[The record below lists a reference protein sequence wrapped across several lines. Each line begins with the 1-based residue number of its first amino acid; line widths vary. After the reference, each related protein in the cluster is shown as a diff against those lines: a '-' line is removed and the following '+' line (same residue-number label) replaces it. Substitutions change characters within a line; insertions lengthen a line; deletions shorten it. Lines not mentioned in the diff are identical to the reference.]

1 MNKHFKWICLL
12 CVISLLFCSTV
23 SPSSAQQDTVS
34 LIPDGKGNFYW
45 LETDSGY
52 FSVDLITNGTHS
64 RRLIRE
70 KQSVNGG
77 IINGSDLI
85 TYGVVYGQV
94 CLNIINEQSS
104 RSVML
109 EESAIL
115 SNGITAAGDQY
126 IYLINPNND
135 HEIHVYRRWNR
146 SDHTLSF
153 SQPVHALFTDQT
165 SHRPYGI
172 TTGGILDL
180 ESGTFVSCTTP
191 TLPLHQNDGY
201 YTDSKGQLFTFRPDT
216 GFTRLSVFSGSEV
229 YYCNGAVYCLSEQ
242 GVIRCT
248 TDGIPEAV
256 YTPSQPVTELSAS
269 GNNLLLLHDT
279 MFEKVSSHSF
289 LKLNTDPS
297 ETSTERSSP
306 ASQSTPSVIS
316 QSSTGQTSTA
326 SVVQEADTVLDFRSL
341 QQDGKLLRGI
351 PQGTTIAV
359 LKKSM
364 IYDGYT
370 LTVRD
375 HHRKVI
381 TSGIIGT
388 GFELE
393 FQSSA
398 DTRSFYTV
406 IIGDVTGEG
415 QQNTND
421 VRTLMRYFCGEED
434 LSEAARAAADLN
446 QDQQTDIRDLLYCH
460 CCLNR
465 ESG

>member
-1 MNKHFKWICLL
+1 MISGTTKRQEVIHMNKHFKWICLL

-45 LETDSGY
+45 LETESGY

-180 ESGTFVSCTTP
+180 ESGEPVAHS
-191 TLPLHQNDGY
+191 QIQIN
-201 YTDSKGQLFTFRPDT
+201 
-216 GFTRLSVFSGSEV
+216 SVQEEAGS
-229 YYCNGAVYCLSEQ
+229 L
-242 GVIRCT
+242 
-248 TDGIPEAV
+248 V
-256 YTPSQPVTELSAS
+256 YTKSCQIRDDLPDRLI
-269 GNNLLLLHDT
+269 
-279 MFEKVSSHSF
+279 
-289 LKLNTDPS
+289 
-297 ETSTERSSP
+297 
-306 ASQSTPSVIS
+306 IS
-316 QSSTGQTSTA
+316 WYDS
-326 SVVQEADTVLDFRSL
+326 DFN
-341 QQDGKLLRGI
+341 
-351 PQGTTIAV
+351 
-359 LKKSM
+359 
-364 IYDGYT
+364 Y
-370 LTVRD
+370 
-375 HHRKVI
+375 
-381 TSGIIGT
+381 
-388 GFELE
+388 E
-393 FQSSA
+393 
-398 DTRSFYTV
+398 TV
-406 IIGDVTGEG
+406 IE
-415 QQNTND
+415 
-421 VRTLMRYFCGEED
+421 RT
-434 LSEAARAAADLN
+434 
-446 QDQQTDIRDLLYCH
+446 DQ
-460 CCLNR
+460 
-465 ESG
+465 